1 MGRTNQKKLC
11 YSCKV
16 FIGDLVIHQDDYISL
31 KDIAEE
37 LDLTYYQV
45 ANISAGRYKEK
56 TNFKYHPRVE
66 IKKISNVVL

>member
-11 YSCKV
+11 YNCVVK
-16 FIGDLVIHQDDYISL
+16 IGGLIIHNQDFISL
-31 KDIAEE
+31 KDIADE

-56 TNFKYHPRVE
+56 TNFKYQPRVS
-66 IKKISNVVL
+66 INKISDNV